1 MSLVCIVRAV
11 STYINFTQD
20 HINNTANND
29 EEVKYI
35 PGVSKVTL
43 SVERKKQTEKKT
55 CKDQCLFMP

>member
-43 SVERKKQTEKKT
+43 SAERKK
-55 CKDQCLFMP
+55 KD